1 MQSHKIWCCFFLF
14 FRSAGYKHVLQNIH
28 FLTIHRHMSEN
39 SFLKQS
45 GNDGTFLAGVIPKKK
60 KTAPVNTLVMHQS
73 PNNKENIPQPRIT
86 RLT

>member
-1 MQSHKIWCCFFLF
+1 
-14 FRSAGYKHVLQNIH
+14 
-28 FLTIHRHMSEN
+28 MSEN

-45 GNDGTFLAGVIPKKK
+45 EMTAHFSQVSFPKK